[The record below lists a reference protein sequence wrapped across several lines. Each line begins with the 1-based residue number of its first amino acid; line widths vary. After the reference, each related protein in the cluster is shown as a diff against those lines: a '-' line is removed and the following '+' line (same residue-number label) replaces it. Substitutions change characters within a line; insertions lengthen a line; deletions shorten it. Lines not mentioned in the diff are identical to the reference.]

1 MQNNK
6 RSIFNYFS
14 SLLSIL
20 LKKSTS
26 NLLVMITIGLGIG
39 IGNVLINT
47 NIENNSTPPT
57 VQINPFTRA
66 EYERLKLGMSIVQ
79 VESILDRGTEIKQST
94 KTVTF
99 VWKNPNGSKIIVIF
113 ENNKLIEKRQEGL

>member
-6 RSIFNYFS
+6 LNILDRFS

-20 LKKSTS
+20 VKKSTG
-26 NLLVMITIGLGIG
+26 NLLVMITIGLGIS
-39 IGNVLINT
+39 ISNAFINT
-47 NIENNSTPPT
+47 NIKNNSTPPT
-57 VQINPFTRA
+57 VQVHPFTRA

-79 VESILDRGTEIKQST
+79 VEMKQSEMKQST
-94 KTVTF
+94 KTVTL
-99 VWKNPNGSKIIVIF
+99 VWTNPNGSKIIVIF